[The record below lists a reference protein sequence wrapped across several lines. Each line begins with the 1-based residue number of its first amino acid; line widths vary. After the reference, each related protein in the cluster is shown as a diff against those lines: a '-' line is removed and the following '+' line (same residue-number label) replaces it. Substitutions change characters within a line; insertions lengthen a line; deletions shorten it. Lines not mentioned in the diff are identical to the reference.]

1 MSWASG
7 ARGSDARFTP
17 SVTIRVCDCPRPQD
31 GFAVWT
37 KLFEKL
43 L

>member
-1 MSWASG
+1 MSATQ
-7 ARGSDARFTP
+7 A
-17 SVTIRVCDCPRPQD
+17 SVTIRVCDRPRPQVD
-31 GFAVWT
+31 FAIWI